1 MPIPRTW
8 SGSIDQT
15 DLSPTIALPS
25 TVFPA
30 GGILPSRLGLP
41 FINKSGSTLALG
53 ALVYVSGRDLT
64 SGLASV
70 SLADPASQGKR
81 AQWIVQA
88 ATLNNAQ
95 GMLVLQQV
103 LTGQN
108 TNAGN
113 VGDPV
118 YLSAT
123 PGAYTLTNPAAAGTI
138 SQQVGN
144 ITVKAV
150 SGSINLE
157 LLQNAVPVAISTNE
171 IVPLS
176 VTGALQ
182 SINAGARMAAKMMP
196 DFGTVGTIPT
206 TGAVQAVFRVPC
218 TGTLAGVAFRSKD
231 TLASGAGNDTNFIT
245 WAIRNFLSDGSGNV
259 ALLTTSPAGVNTT
272 KLTGGSNGYPTA
284 FAQVVLTPVPANTVA
299 VGNTLVMTAT
309 ITGTLAG
316 TLTETEVE
324 LTFLPST

>member
-30 GGILPSRLGLP
+30 GGLLPSRLGLP

-53 ALVYVSGRDLT
+53 ALVYVSGRDST

-70 SLADPASQGKR
+70 SLADPAAQGKR

-95 GMLVLQQV
+95 GMLVFQQV

-144 ITVKAV
+144 ITVKSATVGAV
-150 SGSINLE
+150 NLE
-157 LLQNAVPVAISTNE
+157 LLQNAVPIQISTNE
-171 IVPLS
+171 IALLS
-176 VTGALQ
+176 ITGALQ
-182 SINAGARMAAKMMP
+182 SINAGARQVAVVLP
-196 DFGTVGTIPT
+196 DTGTVGTVPT
-206 TGAVQAVFRVPC
+206 TGTVTALIRTPC
-218 TGTLAGVAFRSKD
+218 TGTLAGAIVYTVGALAAND
-231 TLASGAGNDTNFIT
+231 TNWIQWGVIDLGTGGAGNT
-245 WAIRNFLSDGSGNV
+245 
-259 ALLTTSPAGVNTT
+259 ALLTSAAGANST
-272 KLTGGSNGYPTA
+272 KVTGGTALTANGRNI
-284 FAQVVLTPVPANTVA
+284 LTPVPANTVTGGNILQCSA
-299 VGNTLVMTAT
+299 VV
-309 ITGTLAG
+309 TGTLAG
-316 TLTETEVE
+316 SVAGVHMALI
-324 LTFLPST
+324 FLPST